1 MARKRL
7 CKVVD
12 LTSVKRRGQAVVAE
26 NYVYDGDQLV
36 AVLNATGAIQYE
48 YFDGSSLDQ
57 VFADQTVLIR
67 VLWPLEDLTGAA
79 RVVISTAGVV
89 LDHRKIDS
97 FRRSRL
103 KRVRRWTMT
112 SSSAVCHGMRTTAI
126 FTWVCCLQEL
136 WHRAGCLALVW
147 RRAHWAPQ
155 RSREQAE
162 VLIAI
167 CNAMRQQP
175 LSLFG
180 TPLQSRYPIDLRG
193 TRPYND

>member
-1 MARKRL
+1 MYLAREDCVVQGDLVILWASSMARKRL
-7 CKVVD
+7 CKVVV
-12 LTSVKRRGQAVVAE
+12 LTSVKRRGHAVVAE

-97 FRRSRL
+97 FRRSHL

-112 SSSAVCHGMRTTAI
+112 SSAAVCHGMRTTAI
-126 FTWVCCLQEL
+126 FKCVCCLREL
-136 WHRAGCLALVW
+136 WHRVGCLVLV
-147 RRAHWAPQ
+147 
-155 RSREQAE
+155 
-162 VLIAI
+162 
-167 CNAMRQQP
+167 
-175 LSLFG
+175 
-180 TPLQSRYPIDLRG
+180 
-193 TRPYND
+193 